1 MLNRVVLWGWSVFD
15 CRDGDMQVS
24 NKKEVLERYGNAA
37 VADTP
42 DESLLLGQ
50 TEAYV
55 EYDASGALPLLVHSA
70 CWDDHAAGTATAME
84 LLPKCSAGCLC
95 GS

>member
-1 MLNRVVLWGWSVFD
+1 MLGTS
-15 CRDGDMQVS
+15 QVS

-37 VADTP
+37 ADEAP

-55 EYDASGALPLLVHSA
+55 EYDASGMSFSY
-70 CWDDHAAGTATAME
+70 CM
-84 LLPKCSAGCLC
+84 C
-95 GS
+95 

>member
-1 MLNRVVLWGWSVFD
+1 MYHPAMMVIW
-15 CRDGDMQVS
+15 QVS

-55 EYDASGALPLLVHSA
+55 EYDASGTLPLLVIFCMLESPCSWHS
-70 CWDDHAAGTATAME
+70 HSHQAAARMQRRVLA
-84 LLPKCSAGCLC
+84 S
-95 GS
+95 

>member
-1 MLNRVVLWGWSVFD
+1 
-15 CRDGDMQVS
+15 MQAAPSQAEALYKNFKVKKEKLTAS

-37 VADTP
+37 AAEAP

-55 EYDASGALPLLVHSA
+55 EYDASGMWSA
-70 CWDDHAAGTATAME
+70 CTTMQSDV
-84 LLPKCSAGCLC
+84 
-95 GS
+95 